1 MSELTT
7 VARPYAKAAF
17 DFALEQGALDK
28 WAEMLS
34 FAAAVAQ
41 DENIASFLSS
51 SSTVGKTT
59 EVFLGVCGDELDD
72 NAKNFVK
79 VLAENERLPV
89 LPAVS
94 ELYQTFRAE
103 HDKEVTVDV
112 KSAVKLL
119 KAQQTALSKALE
131 KRLQRKIK
139 LNCSVDKSI
148 IGGLVIE
155 AGDTVI
161 DGTLRGKLDRLAYAL
176 QS

>member
-28 WAEMLS
+28 WAEMLE
-34 FAAAVAQ
+34 FAAAVAK
-41 DENIASFLSS
+41 DETMASFLSS
-51 SSTVGKTT
+51 SATVGKTA
-59 EVFLGVCGDELDD
+59 EVFTGVCGDELDD
-72 NAKNFVK
+72 SAKNFIRVM
-79 VLAENERLPV
+79 AENERLTA
-89 LPAVS
+89 LSAVS

-103 HDKEVTVDV
+103 YEKEVEVDV
-112 KSAVKLL
+112 TSAVKLL
-119 KAQQTALSKALE
+119 KAQQTELSKALE

-148 IGGLVIE
+148 LGGLVIE

>member
-28 WAEMLS
+28 WADMLE
-34 FAAAVAQ
+34 FAAVVAK
-41 DENIASFLSS
+41 DETMASFLSS
-51 SSTVGKTT
+51 SSTVEKTS
-59 EVFLGVCGDELDD
+59 EVFIGVCGDELDD
-72 NAKNFVK
+72 SAENFIK
-79 VLAENERLPV
+79 VLAENERLPA

-94 ELYQTFRAE
+94 ELYRTFRADYE
-103 HDKEVTVDV
+103 KEVVVDV

-148 IGGLVIE
+148 LGGLVIE

>member
-28 WAEMLS
+28 WADMLE
-34 FAAAVAQ
+34 FAAAVAK
-41 DENIASFLSS
+41 DERMASFLSS
-51 SSTVGKTT
+51 SSTVEKTSK
-59 EVFLGVCGDELDD
+59 VFIGVCGDELDE
-72 NAKNFVK
+72 NAENFIK
-79 VLAENERLPV
+79 VLAENERLPA

-103 HDKEVTVDV
+103 YEKEVVVDV

-119 KAQQTALSKALE
+119 KAQQTELSKALE

-148 IGGLVIE
+148 LGGLVIE

-161 DGTLRGKLDRLAYAL
+161 DGTLRGKLDRLANAL

>member
-1 MSELTT
+1 
-7 VARPYAKAAF
+7 
-17 DFALEQGALDK
+17 
-28 WAEMLS
+28 
-34 FAAAVAQ
+34 
-41 DENIASFLSS
+41 
-51 SSTVGKTT
+51 
-59 EVFLGVCGDELDD
+59 

-94 ELYQTFRAE
+94 ELYQTLRAE

>member
-41 DENIASFLSS
+41 DETIASFLSS

-59 EVFLGVCGDELDD
+59 EVLGVCGDELDD

-94 ELYQTFRAE
+94 ELYQTLRAE

>member
-28 WAEMLS
+28 WSDMLE
-34 FAAAVAQ
+34 FAAVVAK
-41 DENIASFLSS
+41 DETVASFLSS
-51 SSTVGKTT
+51 SATVGKTA
-59 EVFLGVCGDELDD
+59 EVFIGVCGDELDD

-79 VLAENERLPV
+79 VLAENERLPA
-89 LPAVS
+89 LSAVS

-103 HDKEVTVDV
+103 YEKEVEVDV
-112 KSAVKLL
+112 TSAVKLL
-119 KAQQTALSKALE
+119 KAQQTELSKALE
-131 KRLQRKIK
+131 QRLQRKIK

-161 DGTLRGKLDRLAYAL
+161 DGTLRGKLDRLATAL

>member
-28 WAEMLS
+28 WADMLE
-34 FAAAVAQ
+34 FAAVVAK
-41 DENIASFLSS
+41 DETVASFLSS
-51 SSTVGKTT
+51 SATVGKTA
-59 EVFLGVCGDELDD
+59 EVFIGVCGDELDD

-79 VLAENERLPV
+79 VLAENERLPA
-89 LPAVS
+89 LSAVS

-103 HDKEVTVDV
+103 YEKEVEVDV
-112 KSAVKLL
+112 TSAVKLL
-119 KAQQTALSKALE
+119 KAQQTELSKALE
-131 KRLQRKIK
+131 QRLQRKIK
-139 LNCSVDKSI
+139 LNCSVDASM
-148 IGGLVIE
+148 IGGLTIQ

-161 DGTLRGKLDRLAYAL
+161 DGSLRGKLERLAYAL